1 MSLNPETAV
10 KIAVI
15 GDVHD
20 QWEPE
25 DGVALKRLGVDL
37 ALFVG
42 DFGNEAVEVVRAIA
56 DLDIPKAAVF
66 GNHDAWYTM
75 TDWGRKRCPY
85 DRVAEDWVQDQIDF
99 LGEAHVG
106 YGKRDF
112 PELGLTVVGTRPFSW
127 GGPEWRY
134 KTFYRERFGVNDL
147 AESRDRIV
155 EAAKTAAYN
164 QIIFLGHNGP
174 TGLGDAPESAC
185 GRDWKPLG
193 GDFGDPDFAEAI
205 AQTRDLGKTIPLV
218 TFGHMHH
225 TLRHTKTR
233 LRSSLEVDEYNT
245 VYLNAASVPRIQG
258 SGSEKRRHFAIA
270 VLRGGKIAA
279 ASHVWVS
286 SEGEII
292 AEKPL
297 IERDRQSIES
307 VT

>member
-25 DGVALKRLGVDL
+25 DGAALKQLGVDL

-42 DFGNEAVEVVRAIA
+42 DFGNEAVDIVQAIA

-85 DRVAEDWVQDQIDF
+85 DRAAEDWVQDQIDS

-134 KTFYRERFGVNDL
+134 KSFYREWFGVNDL

-155 EAAKTAAYN
+155 EAAKTAAYD

-174 TGLGDAPESAC
+174 TGLGDTPESAC

-205 AQTRDLGKTIPLV
+205 AKTRSLGKTIPLV

-258 SGSEKRRHFAIA
+258 TGLEKRRHFAIA

-279 ASHVWVS
+279 ASQVWVGS
-286 SEGEII
+286 DGEIL

-297 IERDRQSIES
+297 MEKRESIES
-307 VT
+307 VK